1 MLNDEII
8 SKICRKLFGLHFV
21 VNSTIVFPCIALTPF
36 ERLFVYFLLIT
47 VYRTDSVDLSLR
59 VGLLLSCFCCPFSRV
74 IGLRTDFVDHTL

>member
-1 MLNDEII
+1 MTNDYNDWKHIPPLN
-8 SKICRKLFGLHFV
+8 
-21 VNSTIVFPCIALTPF
+21 VFPCIALTPF

>member
-1 MLNDEII
+1 MAMAQMRITGTVIDAKGEPLT
-8 SKICRKLFGLHFV
+8 G
-21 VNSTIVFPCIALTPF
+21 VFPCIALTPF